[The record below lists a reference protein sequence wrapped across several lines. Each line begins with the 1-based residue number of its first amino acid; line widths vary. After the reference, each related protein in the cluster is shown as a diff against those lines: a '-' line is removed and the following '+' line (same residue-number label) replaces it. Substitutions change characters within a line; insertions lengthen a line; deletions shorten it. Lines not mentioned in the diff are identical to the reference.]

1 MCFRKVRYICVISE
15 KNSTE
20 NINLERTNAFTRTL
34 NCSLTLLP
42 FLNLLCW
49 NVLSELL
56 FRAAGYISKEEK
68 CLQEDPV
75 LWGWARREERL
86 MSNWKLNHYQLQP
99 TIHVREHMF

>member
-20 NINLERTNAFTRTL
+20 NISLERTNAFTRTL
-34 NCSLTLLP
+34 NCSLRLLP
-42 FLNLLCW
+42 FLNLLCS

-56 FRAAGYISKEEK
+56 FRAAGYISREKK
-68 CLQEDPV
+68 CLQKDPV

-99 TIHVREHMF
+99 TIHVRVHMF